1 MFTVSHYHI
10 SSKLWR
16 YCLGVGRGM
25 VFLSFSFPM
34 VFAADNAVRKILPLT
49 EIFTTSCAILQNVL
63 VPLVVV
69 QYKLWKR
76 VTEMLF

>member
-1 MFTVSHYHI
+1 MFTVSDYHI

-16 YCLGVGRGM
+16 YCLSVERGM
-25 VFLSFSFPM
+25 VFLFCFLFSFYI
-34 VFAADNAVRKILPLT
+34 VFAADNAVGKILPLT

-69 QYKLWKR
+69 RYKL
-76 VTEMLF
+76 